1 MSFDIPLR
9 QIISRLRRMAIVF
22 IAGILVLSATACST
36 PDTTASRPVPDA
48 TEAAVERAR
57 GNLSDQEID
66 MDVLSQQGE
75 SRARVSG
82 DPINGTP

>member
-1 MSFDIPLR
+1 MSFDTYTS
-9 QIISRLRRMAIVF
+9 QIMSRLRRLAIVF

-36 PDTTASRPVPDA
+36 PDTTASRPVPEA
-48 TEAAVERAR
+48 TEAAVQRAQ

-66 MDVLSQQGE
+66 MDVLSKQGE

-82 DPINGTP
+82 DPINGAT

>member
-1 MSFDIPLR
+1 MSFDTYTS
-9 QIISRLRRMAIVF
+9 QIMSRLRRLAVVLIT
-22 IAGILVLSATACST
+22 GLLVLSVTACST

-48 TEAAVERAR
+48 TEAAVAKAQ
-57 GNLSDQEID
+57 GHLSDQEID

-82 DPINGTP
+82 DPVNGAT